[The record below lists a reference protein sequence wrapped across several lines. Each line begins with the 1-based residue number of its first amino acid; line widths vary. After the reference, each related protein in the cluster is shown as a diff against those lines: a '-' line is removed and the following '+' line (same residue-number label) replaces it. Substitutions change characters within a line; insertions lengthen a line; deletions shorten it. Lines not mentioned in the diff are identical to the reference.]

1 MPAESQRAAGGRS
14 CWSMTTT
21 SSSTWSSAI
30 SRPTATRSLT
40 AGSVDAA
47 RRLLAGGTRPALLIL
62 DINLPDDSGWSLLR
76 DGSLAAA
83 GSPPV
88 VIMSGTQIRPER
100 LREFHVAGYLP
111 KPVSMALLTSCIDR
125 FINEPG
131 AARPGRLIRGAGVN
145 DLEIL
150 LIAVVAV
157 VAVCRLPLA
166 V

>member
-1 MPAESQRAAGGRS
+1 MANERSVPDGPILLVDDDDVFVDLVQRHLEAHGYAV
-14 CWSMTTT
+14 
-21 SSSTWSSAI
+21 A
-30 SRPTATRSLT
+30 T

-47 RRLLAGGTRPALLIL
+47 RRLLAAGPRPALLIL

-111 KPVSMALLTSCIDR
+111 KPVSMALLTSCVNRLTDTS
-125 FINEPG
+125 G
-131 AARPGRLIRGAGVN
+131 VAAPADSSEVLG
-145 DLEIL
+145 
-150 LIAVVAV
+150 
-157 VAVCRLPLA
+157 
-166 V
+166 

>member
-1 MPAESQRAAGGRS
+1 MPAERAPDRAVLLIDDDDVFVDLVQRHLEAHGYAV
-14 CWSMTTT
+14 T
-21 SSSTWSSAI
+21 
-30 SRPTATRSLT
+30 T

-47 RRLLAGGTRPALLIL
+47 RRLLASGTRPALLIL

-111 KPVSMALLTSCIDR
+111 KPVSMALLTSCINR
-125 FINEPG
+125 FINDPG
-131 AARPGRLIRGAGVN
+131 AAAPADSSEVLG
-145 DLEIL
+145 
-150 LIAVVAV
+150 
-157 VAVCRLPLA
+157 
-166 V
+166 